1 MHSSRNRGGGEG
13 RSARGVLPRRIV
25 CPGGGVSAQGVSA
38 DGKYLPAS
46 IIFAFAARD
55 KVSLSAYSASM
66 NLSRAL
72 TGKFM
77 LHVTQ

>member
-1 MHSSRNRGGGEG
+1 MHSSRNRGGGG
-13 RSARGVLPRRIV
+13 LPGGF
-25 CPGGGVSAQGVSA
+25 CPGGLSALGGVSAQGVSA

-46 IIFAFAARD
+46 IISAFAARD